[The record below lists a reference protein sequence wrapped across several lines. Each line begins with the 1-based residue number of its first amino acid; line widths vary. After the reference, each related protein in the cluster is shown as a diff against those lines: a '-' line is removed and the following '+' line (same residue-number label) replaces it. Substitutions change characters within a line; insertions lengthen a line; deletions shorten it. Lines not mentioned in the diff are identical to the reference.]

1 MSARGLRVV
10 GLGELSRGLGSSEH
24 GDSTSHRVDSASR
37 VSQEVD
43 FDFDFDQGLTS

>member
-1 MSARGLRVV
+1 MTRRVELRI
-10 GLGELSRGLGSSEH
+10 GGSSEH